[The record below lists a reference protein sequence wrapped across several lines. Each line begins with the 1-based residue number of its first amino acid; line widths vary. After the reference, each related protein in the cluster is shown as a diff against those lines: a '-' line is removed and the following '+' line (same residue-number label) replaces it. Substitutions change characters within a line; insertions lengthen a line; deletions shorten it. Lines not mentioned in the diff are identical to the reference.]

1 MTQPSNRHDSQPDS
15 SAETLE
21 GAWNE
26 ARQRFVAGFP
36 KRSDSIGYLL
46 GMVATLGP
54 RGPLV
59 PLLQVVHRT
68 AGLAGTVG
76 FPTVSVRARELEDLL
91 DKVATDGLDVSA
103 ANRLFEGIEHGFTV
117 DLSNPPAWAAVLPAG
132 PKNRRILV
140 VEDDEDQREIVEIHL
155 RAAGF
160 VPIPVAAGNL
170 VIDAA
175 RQHRPDL
182 ILLDANLP
190 GLDGYSVCRLLKLD
204 PDLSRTPVIFMTV
217 RAAVD
222 DKIIGLMLGAD
233 DYLTKPVDM
242 TELVLRIRLLLEKHA
257 LQPEPARS
265 PESDGDGHEL
275 DFESFV
281 AVAREQLASYASTLA
296 LVRTPEARLME
307 TYSALRA
314 DSRRRDLVACYGPA
328 HIILLL
334 VEMPATKAVERL
346 TDIIS
351 RLSPGTPPRF
361 QIGLASSPA
370 PGSKA
375 FETLLTEAD
384 EASVAAHRRGQLIVI
399 AGEALPAPSA
409 EQKRKGKVVLADDDP
424 EVTRLIDAQLRAAGY
439 DTVLAADGSEAV
451 KAIEQFRPDVVIVD
465 MMMPRMT
472 GFDVLTQL
480 RHQPGRPR
488 TIVLSARGRE
498 QDVTRAFALGADDY
512 MTKPFSPQE
521 LLARVERL
529 LR

>member
-1 MTQPSNRHDSQPDS
+1 MTQSSHRDDSQPDS
-15 SAETLE
+15 SGETLE
-21 GAWNE
+21 AAWNE
-26 ARQRFVAGFP
+26 ARQRFIAGFP

-76 FPTVSVRARELEDLL
+76 FPTVSERARELEELL
-91 DKVATDGLDVSA
+91 DKVAAEGLDVSR
-103 ANRLFEGIEHGFTV
+103 ANRLFEGIEDAFTL

-132 PKNRRILV
+132 PKNRRIMV
-140 VEDDEDQREIVEIHL
+140 VEDDEDQREIVDIHL

-160 VPIPVAAGNL
+160 QPIPVAAGNM
-170 VIDAA
+170 VIEAA

-204 PDLSRTPVIFMTV
+204 PDLSRTPVVFMPV
-217 RAAVD
+217 RSAVD

-242 TELVLRIRLLLEKHA
+242 PELVLRIRLLLEKHGKQA
-257 LQPEPARS
+257 EPAQS
-265 PESDGDGHEL
+265 AAPTVDTHEL
-275 DFESFV
+275 DFESFT
-281 AVAREQLASYASTLA
+281 AMAHEQLASYASTLA

-307 TYSALRA
+307 TCSALRSE
-314 DSRRRDLVACYGPA
+314 SRRRDLVACYDPA
-328 HIILLL
+328 HIVVLL
-334 VEMPATKAVERL
+334 VEMSATKAVERL

-361 QIGLASSPA
+361 QIGVASSPE
-370 PGSKA
+370 PKA
-375 FETLLTEAD
+375 KTFETLLAEAD
-384 EASVAAHRRGQLIVI
+384 EAVGAARRRGQLVVVSGD
-399 AGEALPAPSA
+399 APQPSA
-409 EQKRKGKVVLADDDP
+409 DQQRKGKIVLADDDP

-439 DTVLAADGSEAV
+439 DTVLAADGSEALA
-451 KAIEQFRPDVVIVD
+451 AIERFHPDIVIVD

-472 GFDVLTQL
+472 GFDVLTKL

-521 LLARVERL
+521 LLARIERL

>member
-132 PKNRRILV
+132 PKNRRIL
-140 VEDDEDQREIVEIHL
+140 
-155 RAAGF
+155 
-160 VPIPVAAGNL
+160 VAAGNL